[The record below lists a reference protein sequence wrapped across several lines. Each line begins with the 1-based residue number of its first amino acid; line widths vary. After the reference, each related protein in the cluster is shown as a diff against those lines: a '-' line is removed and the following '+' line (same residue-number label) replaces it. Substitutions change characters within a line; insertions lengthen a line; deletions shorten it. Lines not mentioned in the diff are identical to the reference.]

1 MHDPTNVFRLS
12 GEAFVS
18 AAALIEESCLR
29 IQSHEDLMRQK
40 VNYVPSVTYIQW
52 VHNYELNIYL

>member
-1 MHDPTNVFRLS
+1 MHDPTNIFRLS
-12 GEAFVS
+12 EETFVS
-18 AAALIEESCLR
+18 AAALIEQSCLR